1 MRLKAI
7 ASFIIRDLKLIVRDK
22 SLVFWLIAW
31 PLIWIFMTA
40 YIFVPPA
47 AGEGTVTIKLGVVN
61 MDNSQVS
68 FNGSLLITIMKEVK
82 YNGSNLFNIKLY
94 YSEEEALQALRKG
107 ELDAVIIVPDGFG
120 YNATNIMRETR
131 LRAYIGSRTP
141 QSAQITSSIITNF
154 FNSFSKE
161 LSLKRMESLQTIMEQ
176 LPIPEEGEQ
185 WLNISIRGIMQPL
198 NVTFEKVYPE
208 AFQNRARTLGWY
220 TIGAI
225 GMMFLYSGF
234 SSGATLI
241 VSEKERGTLK
251 KLFSTPLTEGEFL
264 TGGFLSQLT
273 MLLISALVLIIVGA
287 SPVIGASIAF
297 NPFNP
302 AHFLA
307 IIFIVCG
314 ALMSMSI
321 GSLISLISKTWSSA
335 SNLATVLGILL
346 SFTTG
351 IWFPIE
357 WMPQPIRFL
366 ALIFPPAWSIEASRR
381 ILVFETGI
389 ETLILEVI
397 KIFSSTA
404 FFLILALVSYRT
416 MIRKYSE
423 S

>member
-94 YSEEEALQALRKG
+94 SSEEEALQALRKG

-131 LRAYIGSRTP
+131 LIAYIGSRTP

-154 FNSFSKE
+154 FNGFSKE
-161 LSLKRMESLQTIMEQ
+161 LSLKRMDTLQKIIEQ
-176 LPIPEEGEQ
+176 LPISEEGKQ
-185 WLNISIRGIMQPL
+185 WFNISIRGIMRPL
-198 NVTFEKVYPE
+198 NMTFEKVYPE
-208 AFQNRARTLGWY
+208 AFETRARILGWY
-220 TIGAI
+220 TIGAV

-234 SSGATLI
+234 NSGASLI

-273 MLLISALVLIIVGA
+273 MLLISALILIIVGT

-302 AHFLA
+302 AHLLA

-335 SNLATVLGILL
+335 SNLATVLGLLL

-351 IWFPIE
+351 VWFPIE
-357 WMPQPIRFL
+357 WMPQPIRVL
-366 ALIFPPAWSIEASRR
+366 AIIFPPAWSIEASRR
-381 ILVFETGI
+381 ILVFETVM
-389 ETLILEVI
+389 ETLILDAI
-397 KIFSSTA
+397 KIFSSTILLLTVA
-404 FFLILALVSYRT
+404 LISYRT
-416 MIRKYSE
+416 MIRRYSE
-423 S
+423 Y